1 MDYHFKRRFMKIF
14 FCILVLIILSFS
26 ACTKKVDGCMYPR
39 AANFNPEADE
49 DKNDACT
56 YYQLQLEMQHFP
68 STLAD
73 QTFKFGNWLYDANN
87 DPFYLTTMKILASEV
102 HLVKTSNGEE
112 IKSPEWAPFYNSNNT
127 EIYAENNFFTST
139 LESSAANIADWT
151 ELGDFDRIRFH
162 LGIPDAIRKT
172 NPTLITEQN
181 HPLSTTAS
189 VDMFDTDSTG
199 YFTAQIVVVQPNS
212 GAVLTLDFF
221 DYIPIELPYV
231 ITVEDGAHIPIRL
244 RLDYLVLFSGISF
257 ANDSPALIKDKIR
270 QNFLTAFSTY

>member
-1 MDYHFKRRFMKIF
+1 
-14 FCILVLIILSFS
+14 
-26 ACTKKVDGCMYPR
+26 MYPR
-39 AANFNPEADE
+39 AENFNPEADE
-49 DKNDACT
+49 DKNDACI
-56 YYQLQLEMQHFP
+56 YYQLQLDMQHFP

-73 QTFKFGNWLYDANN
+73 RTFKFGNWLYDANN
-87 DPFYLTTMKILASEV
+87 DPFYLTTMKILAGEV

-127 EIYAENNFFTST
+127 EIYAENNFFICT
-139 LESSAANIADWT
+139 LESYAANIADWT

-172 NPTLITEQN
+172 KPTLITEQN

-189 VDMFDTDSTG
+189 ADMFHSDSTG
-199 YFTAQIVVVQPNS
+199 YFTAQMVVVQPNS
-212 GAVLTLDFF
+212 GDVLTLDFF
-221 DYIPIELPYV
+221 DYIPMELPYI
-231 ITVEDGAHIPIRL
+231 ITVQDGAHIPIRL